1 VGADGHDE
9 SGASKKKTKKKLR
22 RGELLLRFF
31 LQGEHGKYGAL

>member
-9 SGASKKKTKKKLR
+9 SGARKKTKTKLR